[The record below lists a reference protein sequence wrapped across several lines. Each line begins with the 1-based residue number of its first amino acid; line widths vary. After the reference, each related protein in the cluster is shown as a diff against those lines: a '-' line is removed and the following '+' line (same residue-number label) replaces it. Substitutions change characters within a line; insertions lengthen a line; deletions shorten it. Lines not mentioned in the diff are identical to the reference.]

1 MNQFSKT
8 NPHTHARTHAR
19 THAHTRTHTPRTHT
33 HTHTHT
39 HHAHTYAHT
48 PHARTHARTHTHTMA
63 RHWKMQLSRVFLL
76 PMQYWV
82 YSIIS
87 YFTDLEKKKEKTKC
101 NKNVLGTPYSY
112 YLHLC
117 DGWNW
122 GQRARGCLL
131 LAYVESICFTFSK
144 KAFKMC
150 TLGNFTTKVS
160 QDKEMKKSDTF
171 CIIWMCWWWCDS
183 LLVLKCYAIFSRETD
198 HNIILKASVHCIQCM

>member
-1 MNQFSKT
+1 
-8 NPHTHARTHAR
+8 
-19 THAHTRTHTPRTHT
+19 
-33 HTHTHT
+33 
-39 HHAHTYAHT
+39 
-48 PHARTHARTHTHTMA
+48 MA
-63 RHWKMQLSRVFLL
+63 GHWKMQLSRVFFTPHAVLGLFYYVLL
-76 PMQYWV
+76 YWPW
-82 YSIIS
+82 
-87 YFTDLEKKKEKTKC
+87 EKEGKTKC

-198 HNIILKASVHCIQCM
+198 HNIILKASVHFIQCM

>member
-1 MNQFSKT
+1 
-8 NPHTHARTHAR
+8 
-19 THAHTRTHTPRTHT
+19 
-33 HTHTHT
+33 
-39 HHAHTYAHT
+39 
-48 PHARTHARTHTHTMA
+48 
-63 RHWKMQLSRVFLL
+63 
-76 PMQYWV
+76 MQYWV

-87 YFTDLEKKKEKTKC
+87 YFTDLEKKKEKTKS
-101 NKNVLGTPYSY
+101 NTNVLGTPYSY

-171 CIIWMCWWWCDS
+171 CIIWMCRWWCDS
-183 LLVLKCYAIFSRETD
+183 LLVLKCYAIVSRETD
-198 HNIILKASVHCIQCM
+198 HNIILKASVFHTVYVMYNHSSKQREDFLYTCVTECEVCVYPYAISRRHLLFCFSSLKFIFNIEWSALFKSYFMLFWAHVWYSHTSGINV